1 MTARCR
7 KSSSHCNPFERKMA
21 AVLRGH
27 FAILTRVTSL
37 TRLLARTKSPSL
49 VTSVLST
56 MLPPP
61 GIAQLW
67 NFAVLGSKRTTVF
80 GADSDSLYQ
89 IMSSLVMARR
99 RGRDAGSGRVNSRI
113 SSVFGSTRA
122 TLLVPNWT
130 TNRLPL
136 ESNAMPYGRDF
147 GVGGESS
154 LISPLFGSSR
164 PMRLAFCTVNQT
176 MPALSMISV
185 CGSFASGSGILYS
198 VTLPVFGSS
207 LPTSAPVFP
216 VYQMLPALSST
227 RPCGPEWG
235 VLSGYSLTWP
245 VFGSTRPSTFAICPE
260 YQSDPSRAARGSCGL
275 DPGVCAC
282 HAFIDTFTGPGTS
295 TAAGLPVTGKVL
307 AR

>member
-89 IMSSLVMARR
+89 IMSSLVMAMR
-99 RGRDAGSGRVNSRI
+99 RGRAAGSGKVNSRI
-113 SSVFGSTRA
+113 SRVFGSTRA

-147 GVGGESS
+147 GVGGVSS
-154 LISPLFGSSR
+154 LISPLLGSSR
-164 PMRLAFCTVNQT
+164 PIRLAFCTVNQT
-176 MPALSMISV
+176 MPALSKISV
-185 CGSFASGSGILYS
+185 CGSFAFGSGIGYS
-198 VTLPVFGSS
+198 VTAPVFGSS
-207 LPTSAPVFP
+207 LPSKAPVLP
-216 VYQMLPALSST
+216 VYQMLPSLSST
-227 RPCGPEWG
+227 RPCGPEWA
-235 VLSGYSLTWP
+235 VLSGNSFTLP
-245 VFGSTRPSTFAICPE
+245 VFGSTRPSTFAIWPV
-260 YQSDPSRAARGSCGL
+260 YQRDPSRAASGSCGRE
-275 DPGVCAC
+275 PGVAAC
-282 HAFIDTFTGPGTS
+282 QILIETLRGPGTT
-295 TAAGLPVTGKVL
+295 TAAALFFSG
-307 AR
+307 